1 MARGLIFLDHAAEA
15 VDGREIL
22 QPVLVPAPDLHIL
35 AGEMVAGEIDLEG
48 GVAGIG
54 RVREAVDHLLQGGQ
68 RLLRRLLVAAHI
80 LDLLVVAQR
89 LQIIG
94 VGGVLVAGMQIEEM
108 VDGADGLVIA
118 IAAVIG
124 IGIHDLGLGRD
135 GRVGMLR
142 LDLFEEPGRIADVAG
157 LQGGHALVVE
167 RLGRLIGDLI
177 APRQIG
183 IRLASRQARPKE
195 DRAQQAADQGQRRKS
210 RQPSRPMV
218 HSAHVSL

>member
-1 MARGLIFLDHAAEA
+1 MIC
-15 VDGREIL
+15 
-22 QPVLVPAPDLHIL
+22 
-35 AGEMVAGEIDLEG
+35 
-48 GVAGIG
+48 
-54 RVREAVDHLLQGGQ
+54 
-68 RLLRRLLVAAHI
+68 
-80 LDLLVVAQR
+80 
-89 LQIIG
+89 
-94 VGGVLVAGMQIEEM
+94 
-108 VDGADGLVIA
+108 
-118 IAAVIG
+118 
-124 IGIHDLGLGRD
+124 GLGRD

-142 LDLFEEPGRIADVAG
+142 LDLVEEPGRIADVAG

-195 DRAQQAADQGQRRKS
+195 GRAQQAADQGQRRKP